1 MKACVAAAM
10 MLMATAA
17 ATTQAAP
24 PRLAAFDF
32 EWIDTS
38 LEGEV
43 NGPRPDEHARLIK
56 ASVQLRQE
64 LAQSARFD
72 LIDMADLVVAARSR
86 NLQACGGCDVDLARQ
101 AGADLVLTGVVQK
114 VSNLILNMNLYLRN
128 AHTGQLVKA
137 MSADLRGN
145 TDESWSR
152 ATSYLVRNRILTP
165 EGGGAKP

>member
-1 MKACVAAAM
+1 MRAVAVAVM

-17 ATTQAAP
+17 ITRAGP
-24 PRLAAFDF
+24 PKLAAFDL

-43 NGPRPDEHARLIK
+43 NGPRADERARLLA
-56 ASVQLRQE
+56 ASVQLRRE

-72 LIDMADLVVAARSR
+72 LVDMTDLNVAARSQ

-114 VSNLILNMNLYLRN
+114 VSNLILNMNLYLRDV
-128 AHTGQLVKA
+128 HTGQIVKA

-152 ATSYLVRNRILTP
+152 ATLYLVRNRILTDD
-165 EGGGAKP
+165 GAAKP